1 LELFLDLAS
10 LYFYVRRRGR
20 IILAVTIGNFIF
32 WAVGMW
38 ASLKLSY
45 WGLLSHS
52 LYGISIVGGFYAY
65 IIIDGLIMSGKEDN
79 LKDNDDGQMD
89 RFAVRLFSSLPH
101 LGILLTAIY
110 SCVLLLML
118 DKELESRKKEDKEM
132 MESGLM
138 RA

>member
-1 LELFLDLAS
+1 MSFRTVEIEKCYFREKLEDQYRNSRYAIPQDIVTTRNRSIILSFLELFLDLAS

-20 IILAVTIGNFIF
+20 IILVVTIGNFIF

-65 IIIDGLIMSGKEDN
+65 IIIDGLIMSSKDDN
-79 LKDNDDGQMD
+79 LKDNDDG
-89 RFAVRLFSSLPH
+89 
-101 LGILLTAIY
+101 
-110 SCVLLLML
+110 
-118 DKELESRKKEDKEM
+118 
-132 MESGLM
+132 
-138 RA
+138 